1 MVEQEIEYS
10 GSKEDCWGNP
20 LVVCFETPVS
30 RQDEPH
36 IERTDNGARRA
47 CQVVQVARQPILN
60 KWTGEVSHK
69 ESKNDE
75 PQ

>member
-10 GSKEDCWGNP
+10 GSKEDYWGNP

-36 IERTDNGARRA
+36 IECTDNPAG
-47 CQVVQVARQPILN
+47 CTYEIVQVARQPILN
-60 KWTGEVSHK
+60 KWTGEAS
-69 ESKNDE
+69 DD
-75 PQ
+75 